1 MNKQNNLI
9 DSEKKEELFTYKKK
23 DNYDADTPEKNINF
37 INDDII
43 NKNENK
49 FQIISINQTNKKKEE
64 KIKNN
69 EEFIVFPKNNEE
81 DDNKIRISNLKDIE
95 LPLEDKLQIEKQ
107 VDNDNDNESE
117 QIEVLENILNNFGK
131 EKYQNKFFI
140 YKNKK
145 KNILKSTSV
154 PKSKNNT
161 LLNKIKHDI
170 ALINFEQEINKIC
183 NNHNH
188 DLVLKGEKI
197 NINVINNKI
206 NNNKSKNNILRIE
219 SIRKKLFPGMSI
231 SIDPLGKSL
240 NDHRRN
246 DNRIF
251 INNNNQE
258 NNYYNS
264 CNNFYNNNNKKKQRI
279 YKSLFNDNNNGKQI
293 KINNYNFN
301 NIYNNF
307 FDTFRYRRI
316 NVDNENKIIL
326 PVNTKRK
333 NNSNSHFKTDE
344 SKNSSNNDSNLF
356 FYNVFKNSVKKYPN
370 LYLLK
375 NKVNKMKNDDYNQQK
390 LLNNIYK
397 IDEKKEI
404 EKKKE
409 DPKISIL
416 DKINMQKDI
425 FQKEIDKY
433 KKNN

>member
-9 DSEKKEELFTYKKK
+9 DSEKKEELITYKKK
-23 DNYDADTPEKNINF
+23 DNYDVDTPEKNINF
-37 INDDII
+37 INNDII

-49 FQIISINQTNKKKEE
+49 FETISINQTNKKKEE

-81 DDNKIRISNLKDIE
+81 DDNKIRISNLRDIE
-95 LPLEDKLQIEKQ
+95 LPSEDKLQIENQ

-117 QIEVLENILNNFGK
+117 QMEVLEKILNNFGK

-154 PKSKNNT
+154 PNSKNNT
-161 LLNKIKHDI
+161 ILNKIKHNI
-170 ALINFEQEINKIC
+170 ALINFEQEINKIY

-188 DLVLKGEKI
+188 DLILKGEKI
-197 NINVINNKI
+197 NINVINKKI
-206 NNNKSKNNILRIE
+206 NNNNKSKNNILRIE
-219 SIRKKLFPGMSI
+219 NIRKKLFPGMSI

-240 NDHRRN
+240 NNHRRN

-251 INNNNQE
+251 INYNNQE
-258 NNYYNS
+258 NNYCNS
-264 CNNFYNNNNKKKQRI
+264 CNNFYNNNKKNQRI
-279 YKSLFNDNNNGKQI
+279 YKSIFNDNNNSKQI

-301 NIYNNF
+301 KIYNNF
-307 FDTFRYRRI
+307 FDTFRYKRI

-333 NNSNSHFKTDE
+333 NNSHFTDE

-370 LYLLK
+370 LHLLK
-375 NKVNKMKNDDYNQQK
+375 NKVNKMKYDDYNQQK

-409 DPKISIL
+409 EPKISIL